1 MIKSKNNVL
10 FWIIV
15 IIVIIG
21 ISVGMYFLLKPKSN
35 ESFATTPISKD
46 HCHQPSICGFE
57 KKHSGNDWCYTKTN
71 NSGKWKN
78 CNIDKDSS
86 PWKECKDYLE
96 KPDSTN
102 ISDSCLNALWKD
114 TGCGGTYI
122 DGNSSK
128 KFRDWAKARTLR
140 EIVTDNHKWYAKG
153 CGEKGL
159 LIPKVIPV
167 NEIENELNTSINLVK
182 NEIETFSKDD
192 DEIDKPVN
200 TIKCINSILE
210 IKEKVNDKVKA
221 NLDLVDGVST
231 TLKDYKNFNLYITE
245 IVKNYTEGISR
256 LTGEYVKKG
265 STYSEATKLA
275 KEQAIKGLK
284 IVYKTFKCK
293 GTVNSVL
300 GENNIKDFE
309 DEIKKQTGVD
319 VSGVKC
325 VEGYGGVEYD
335 ANGNV
340 IEYQVGNQGGSCY
353 LITALTRNNLLSI
366 EQVYQ
371 LRKMMLEAFNNKS
384 NHKFIHF
391 YYNNFK
397 SIANLLEQ
405 QGQLNKIVPSVLKVV
420 DLSKRGEIQLAFEKY
435 ISTSINAFQICKD
448 MKLDVSKT
456 ERKWD
461 NLEELEMSGLPEPN
475 ELFVTD
481 GFTKAIES
489 F

>member
-1 MIKSKNNVL
+1 MSKSKNNVL
-10 FWIIV
+10 FWII
-15 IIVIIG
+15 IIVVIIG

-35 ESFATTPISKD
+35 ESFAPPISKD
-46 HCHQPSICGFE
+46 NCHQPSICGFE
-57 KKHSGNDWCYTKTN
+57 KKHSGNDWCYTEAN
-71 NSGKWKN
+71 NSGKWDK

-86 PWKECKDYLE
+86 PWKECKAYLE

-122 DGNSSK
+122 DGNASK
-128 KFRDWAKARTLR
+128 KFKDWAKARTLR
-140 EIVTDNHKWYAKG
+140 EIVTDNNQWYAKG

-159 LIPKVIPV
+159 LITKVLPV
-167 NEIENELNTSINLVK
+167 NEIETELNTNINLVK
-182 NEIETFSKDD
+182 NEIETFSKDE

-256 LTGEYVKKG
+256 LTGEYVNNQGK
-265 STYSEATKLA
+265 TYDEATKLA

-319 VSGVKC
+319 VSVNC

-340 IEYQVGNQGGSCY
+340 IEYQCCRGGSCY

-371 LRKMMLEAFNNKS
+371 LNKMIFEVFNNKS
-384 NHKFIHF
+384 NHTIISF
-391 YYNNFK
+391 YFSNFRE
-397 SIANLLEQ
+397 IADFLERTGQ
-405 QGQLNKIVPSVLKVV
+405 LSKIKPGVLKCVELIRQGQF
-420 DLSKRGEIQLAFEKY
+420 QFAFDRYVIAGHK
-435 ISTSINAFQICKD
+435 AFQICKD
-448 MKLDVSKT
+448 SGMDVSEI
-456 ERKWD
+456 ERNWD
-461 NLEELEMSGLPEPN
+461 NLEEVEISRLPEPDTLFGVSFK
-475 ELFVTD
+475 ELI
-481 GFTKAIES
+481 KS